1 MDKNKKTEFDGSTEY
16 TDIVRFP
23 LKLFVD
29 AIVFEPS
36 ASIDVV
42 RSSYE
47 LHLTPYEMKKFH
59 DWLGEK
65 RDSRDSE
72 RFRGIMEQIQ
82 RSLDNSKR
90 IEKLIADMDNLGG
103 NFRELQKKSNLFD
116 IVNGLGVAIAA
127 AVGWNR

>member
-1 MDKNKKTEFDGSTEY
+1 MTIEQNDHDILVTLKTLMDVMIKNQADFYKRYEERDTELVSR
-16 TDIVRFP
+16 VSV
-23 LKLFVD
+23 L
-29 AIVFEPS
+29 
-36 ASIDVV
+36 
-42 RSSYE
+42 
-47 LHLTPYEMKKFH
+47 
-59 DWLGEK
+59 EK
-65 RDSRDSE
+65 SDSRDSE

-103 NFRELQKKSNLFD
+103 NFREMQKKSNLFD